1 MNLNDDWAGHIV
13 GVILFNGVPQPESKT
28 LMNMMYTSR
37 PSPRWLEETK
47 SSLNTTLAAQ
57 MLVRRTLAWI
67 TGVVLLIATLL
78 GKFTLS
84 ILLTDLGVLM
94 KLFFTLLSVAVYF
107 LLNMPLTRD
116 TLLYS
121 NVKLD

>member
-1 MNLNDDWAGHIV
+1 
-13 GVILFNGVPQPESKT
+13 
-28 LMNMMYTSR
+28 MNMMYTSR
-37 PSPRWLEETK
+37 PSLRWLEETK